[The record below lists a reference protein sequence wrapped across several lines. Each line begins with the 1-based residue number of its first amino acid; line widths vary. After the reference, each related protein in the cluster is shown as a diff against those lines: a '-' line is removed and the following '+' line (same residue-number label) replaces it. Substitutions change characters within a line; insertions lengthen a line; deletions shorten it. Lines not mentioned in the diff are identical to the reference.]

1 MRKLR
6 NIISL
11 IVGFATVFA
20 LAAGTARAAES
31 TFAFTPTSTTQGP
44 WVISS
49 LFVES
54 GWSIESYKLD
64 RDIIA
69 WTVRNDAGTLR
80 RLYVNDGAG
89 TRRLAEMPLSVWDR
103 DKDNGFFDAVSGN
116 YDVADG
122 SVVWTMADGSSAND
136 REISKYAD
144 GVVTKVTDNTYDDR
158 HPITDAGRI
167 AWTAQPSSAYALM
180 AHDSF
185 GTYQMDAYPVTN
197 YAFSGKNLY
206 WLNKLNGESW
216 FRVFVN
222 DGKVSNAIGQGDDR
236 PIPQYFLTD
245 GKGNATWEYSTKQ
258 WDYDKRRIYVS
269 VNGQRA
275 VEVLQRDVPPS
286 ITYLE
291 DIEGGTIA
299 VNVNDLLTSM
309 MQDFSVM
316 VGDASTM
323 ETKDHE
329 NAHTKIRF
337 MDNAYVRHETPENG
351 STVQVFAFDGGVE
364 SISLTAVV
372 HDLFDADG
380 TTAAG
385 VLANNG
391 GVVLYEM
398 DGTKTLV
405 PTSKEARSLDVAN
418 GDVAWVEGPAG
429 SGILKFATHG
439 VAVSSAHG
447 AQTVTGT
454 LVKIAGN
461 PAVYLAANDG
471 KRYAFPGQG
480 QFFSW
485 FQNFDGVRTVSAGTL
500 ASMPLGGNVLY
511 SPGSRLL
518 KSQTSPRIY
527 AVGANGTLHWIQNAD
542 VLASY
547 YGTDWKSRMDTVSD
561 ATLMDYSQGYAVAQ
575 YSDYHVIQ
583 ASAK

>member
-1 MRKLR
+1 MRNIR

-54 GWSIESYKLD
+54 GWTIESYKLD
-64 RDIIA
+64 RDIVA
-69 WTVRNDAGTLR
+69 WSVRSDETSMR

-89 TRRLAEMPLSVWDR
+89 TRRLVEMPLNVWDR
-103 DKDNGFFDAVSGN
+103 DKDNAFADSVAGN
-116 YDVADG
+116 FDVADG
-122 SVVWTMADGSSAND
+122 SVVWTMTDGSSAND
-136 REISKYAD
+136 REIYKYAD
-144 GVVTKVTDNTYDDR
+144 GVVTKVTDNSFDDR

-167 AWTAQPSSAYALM
+167 AWTSQPGSAYTLM
-180 AHDSF
+180 ANDSF
-185 GTYQMDAYPVTN
+185 GTYQVDAYHVAN

-206 WLNKLNGESW
+206 WLNRVNGEDW

-222 DGKVSNAIGQGDDR
+222 DGKLSSAIGQGDDR
-236 PIPQYFLTD
+236 PMVQYFLTD

-258 WDYDKRRIYVS
+258 WSYDKRRIYVS
-269 VNGQRA
+269 VNGTRA
-275 VEVLQRDVPPS
+275 VEIIQRDVPPS
-286 ITYLE
+286 VTYLE
-291 DIEGGTIA
+291 DIEGDTIA
-299 VNVNDLLTSM
+299 LNVNDLLTSM
-309 MQDFSVM
+309 MQDYSVM
-316 VGDASTM
+316 IADGSNV
-323 ETKDHE
+323 ETTDHE
-329 NAHTKIRF
+329 YAHTKMRF

-351 STVQVFAFDGGVE
+351 SMVQVFPFDGGAE
-364 SISLTAVV
+364 FISLTAVI
-372 HDLFDADG
+372 HNLFDADG
-380 TTAAG
+380 TTTAGALVKGG
-385 VLANNG
+385 VL
-391 GVVLYEM
+391 LYEA

-405 PTSKEARSLDVAN
+405 ATSKEARSLDVVN

-439 VAVSSAHG
+439 VTVSSARG
-447 AQTVTGT
+447 ATTVTGT
-454 LVKIAGN
+454 LVKTVGN

-471 KRYAFPGQG
+471 KRYAFTGEG

-518 KSQTSPRIY
+518 KAQTSPRIY

-542 VLASY
+542 VLATY
-547 YGTDWKSRMDTVSD
+547 YGAEWKTRLDTVSD
-561 ATLMDYSQGYAVAQ
+561 VTLADYQQGYAVAQ
-575 YSDYHVIQ
+575 YSDYRVIQ
-583 ASAK
+583 TSAK